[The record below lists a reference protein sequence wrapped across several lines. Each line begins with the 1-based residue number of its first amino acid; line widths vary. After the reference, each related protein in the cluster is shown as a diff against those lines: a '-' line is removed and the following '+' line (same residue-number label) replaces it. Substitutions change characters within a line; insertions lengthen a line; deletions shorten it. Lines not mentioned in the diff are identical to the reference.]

1 MEEEENGPDY
11 TMGFK
16 NKSIDKINGQPQA
29 MTGVTGTAPTK
40 QNGVSDIDQKY
51 FESIKKFTRDRSSG
65 GFGGVQGFKV
75 KSALQ
80 QGDYAAAG
88 QAMQQLKS
96 SNPEAFKL
104 LNDYG
109 VKASGFSRGGRYSN
123 NAQTMTGE
131 VKKAESG
138 GYTRTDTKFDPKTQ
152 TTTKSTYKFND

>member
-16 NKSIDKINGQPQA
+16 NKSIDKINGQTQA
-29 MTGVTGTAPTK
+29 MKGVTGTAPTK
-40 QNGVSDIDQKY
+40 QNGISDIDQKY
-51 FESIKKFTRDRSSG
+51 FDSIKKFTSDKSSG
-65 GFGGVQGFKV
+65 YFGGVQGYKV

-88 QAMQQLKS
+88 QAMKQLKS

-109 VKASGFSRGGRYSN
+109 VKSSGFSRGGRYSDKS
-123 NAQTMTGE
+123 QTMTGE
-131 VKKAESG
+131 VKQAKGG
-138 GYTRTDTKFDPKTQ
+138 GYTRTDKKFDPKTQ
-152 TTTKSTYKFND
+152 TTTKSTYRFDD